1 MTYPRYQN
9 WGPIQTEGHRWLSDP
24 CSSHTY
30 FPFHLYAGSTSA
42 VTHYRQTTC
51 LRYCYAAPSSGPLG
65 RGKRL
70 LSLGLLPFPLSI
82 LDFILPELLY
92 LLHSQH
98 CICLRPTPGQT
109 QTVGDALM
117 LGNSF
122 AKEER
127 REGTNIYR
135 WPVCQALKQT
145 LCIFCFWEMMLCK
158 NIKVGKYNIFHVDF
172 CFPDVGSA

>member
-1 MTYPRYQN
+1 MLFPHIL
-9 WGPIQTEGHRWLSDP
+9 PIPPVCRQHQRSHPLQTDHLLTLLLC
-24 CSSHTY
+24 CSQ
-30 FPFHLYAGSTSA
+30 F
-42 VTHYRQTTC
+42 R
-51 LRYCYAAPSSGPLG
+51 LG
-65 RGKRL
+65 WGKRL